1 MPVVEIYDIN
11 REKVGEVSLDDAIFG
26 VEVKGHILHEVVT
39 MQLASR
45 RSGTACTKG
54 RSEVHGGGR
63 KPWRQKGTG
72 RARAGTIRS
81 PLWRG
86 GGTVFGPKPRSYAF
100 KVPKKVRR
108 LALKMALSSKLANG
122 QLLVLEGYPFETPKT
137 REFVKVLNRFEINKA
152 LFVIPEEQ
160 DALTLSA
167 RNVPYVHVMRTEG
180 LNVYDI
186 LRFDHLVLLKPAINK
201 ITERL
206 AA

>member
-11 REKVGEVSLDDAIFG
+11 RDKVGEVSLDDAIFG

-45 RSGTACTKG
+45 RGGTACTKG

-108 LALKMALSSKLANG
+108 LALKMALSSKLASG
-122 QLLVLEGYPFETPKT
+122 QLLVLDEYPFETPKT

-167 RNVPYVHVMRTEG
+167 RNVPYVQVMRTEG

>member
-1 MPVVEIYDIN
+1 
-11 REKVGEVSLDDAIFG
+11 
-26 VEVKGHILHEVVT
+26 
-39 MQLASR
+39 
-45 RSGTACTKG
+45 
-54 RSEVHGGGR
+54 
-63 KPWRQKGTG
+63 
-72 RARAGTIRS
+72 
-81 PLWRG
+81 
-86 GGTVFGPKPRSYAF
+86 
-100 KVPKKVRR
+100 
-108 LALKMALSSKLANG
+108 MALSSKLANG